1 MAIFRAFPGRD
12 GNPVLCPL
20 PRSFFIRVTLLMF
33 ERFLFVSVRNGPT

>member
-20 PRSFFIRVTLLMF
+20 PRPFFIRATQLMF